1 MTKNSLQPACSS
13 CFFEYNREVLCAG
26 IKIAVIPNNLPPV
39 SLSVVDTKVI
49 LAISLVRLGHDHKNI
64 KTGFCG
70 THLAFE
76 LITLPVGGARDFLV
90 GSFRA
95 HSFDCR
101 RFIALKCMNTFVL
114 LISEKTSVSSIRTV
128 DCNPLGPKSD
138 QNQFSSNNIHT

>member
-13 CFFEYNREVLCAG
+13 CFFEYNRKACAQASKLLLYQ
-26 IKIAVIPNNLPPV
+26 IISHLYHCQQSTLK
-39 SLSVVDTKVI
+39 LS
-49 LAISLVRLGHDHKNI
+49 SQYHWLGHDHKNI
-64 KTGFCG
+64 KAGFCG